1 MKRNVLPVL
10 ALCMALL
17 LLAGCAASSK
27 GSANSSSS
35 SYDMAAPAAEAPA
48 EMMSM
53 EESAAYDASSAAL
66 ATGAAPASGQTG
78 NAPADAGVRKII
90 YNANLDVTADAPADA
105 LQTILDKTASLGGY
119 VASSYTTNDDDGAV
133 RCIATLKVPSE
144 KLDELVGTAKG
155 TGKVT
160 DYQLSSDD
168 ISLQYYDIS
177 ARLSNAKAEEA
188 QLVTILGQCKTIED
202 ILAVRESLTAVRGD
216 IESYQG
222 QINLWDNLVGYATL
236 YLTINRTPQ
245 PAVKGES
252 ELITIW
258 KASDV
263 WNRMSRGFVNSA
275 RFVVNAVGAIGIFL
289 AVAIIPAA
297 VLFVCIGLPIL
308 AARKRR
314 RAKAAA
320 AGEPLPPSMAAQRRE
335 KRHARRIKAIAPPEA
350 EKPDEPGE

>member
-216 IESYQG
+216 IESYQA

-236 YLTINRTPQ
+236 EIVISRTPKQ
-245 PAVKGES
+245 VVSADDDLLAV
-252 ELITIW
+252 W

-263 WNRMSRGFVNSA
+263 WKDMSRGFQNSA
-275 RFVVNAVGAIGIFL
+275 RFMINALSAIGIFL
-289 AVAIIPAA
+289 AVAAIPAA
-297 VLFVCIGLPIL
+297 VLFACIGLPIIL
-308 AARKRR
+308 HKRKKKRMAAL
-314 RAKAAA
+314 RAEA
-320 AGEPLPPSMAAQRRE
+320 AGAGENANAGE
-335 KRHARRIKAIAPPEA
+335 KAEA
-350 EKPDEPGE
+350 EQASGNVQ